1 MQDENK
7 TEKFV
12 RFAMLQTLMH
22 NIAAV
27 ASEDICRIL
36 FVCLVGVLRFKFEV

>member
-1 MQDENK
+1 MTVSACVELLYLYS
-7 TEKFV
+7 V
-12 RFAMLQTLMH
+12 MLMH